1 MLTLADIHKFIMSIQ
16 ESNPRELGKSKLVE
30 RFLDFMDIK
39 YNLDRKYFDGEFEKR
54 KEKYNNFEDFIYE
67 FYLNLEKDLRKS
79 YEYYLNEAK
88 ERVKYY
94 KLNFPTSIVG
104 LMLDFLSKITAIN
117 GVLTL
122 KQHLIFGI
130 IRLRHP
136 ITSIEEVLIL

>member
-1 MLTLADIHKFIMSIQ
+1 MLYKTELWRVRSRRAIQ
-16 ESNPRELGKSKLVE
+16 
-30 RFLDFMDIK
+30 IYY
-39 YNLDRKYFDGEFEKR
+39 YN
-54 KEKYNNFEDFIYE
+54 
-67 FYLNLEKDLRKS
+67 
-79 YEYYLNEAK
+79 
-88 ERVKYY
+88 
-94 KLNFPTSIVG
+94 LNFPTSIVG

>member
-1 MLTLADIHKFIMSIQ
+1 MSDNIIQ
-16 ESNPRELGKSKLVE
+16 LFKEL
-30 RFLDFMDIK
+30 IK
-39 YNLDRKYFDGEFEKR
+39 Y
-54 KEKYNNFEDFIYE
+54 
-67 FYLNLEKDLRKS
+67 YL
-79 YEYYLNEAK
+79 
-88 ERVKYY
+88 
-94 KLNFPTSIVG
+94 LNFPTSIVG

>member
-1 MLTLADIHKFIMSIQ
+1 MQTGL
-16 ESNPRELGKSKLVE
+16 
-30 RFLDFMDIK
+30 
-39 YNLDRKYFDGEFEKR
+39 
-54 KEKYNNFEDFIYE
+54 
-67 FYLNLEKDLRKS
+67 KDDTIL
-79 YEYYLNEAK
+79 
-88 ERVKYY
+88 
-94 KLNFPTSIVG
+94 LNFPTSIVG

>member
-67 FYLNLEKDLRKS
+67 FYL
-79 YEYYLNEAK
+79 
-88 ERVKYY
+88 
-94 KLNFPTSIVG
+94 
-104 LMLDFLSKITAIN
+104 KIF
-117 GVLTL
+117 
-122 KQHLIFGI
+122 K
-130 IRLRHP
+130 P
-136 ITSIEEVLIL
+136 